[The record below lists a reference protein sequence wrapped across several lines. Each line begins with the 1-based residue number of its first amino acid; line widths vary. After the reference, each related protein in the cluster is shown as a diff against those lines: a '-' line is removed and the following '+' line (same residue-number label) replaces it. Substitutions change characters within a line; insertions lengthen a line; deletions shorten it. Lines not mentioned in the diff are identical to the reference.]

1 MGLGVGLGVDVGE
14 NRLFVCVWCVHG
26 VCVYLRVCVRVCVC
40 VCVCVSVCVCVCVGV
55 CVAPG
60 RGMTPPGKPL
70 VISRIVAKKT
80 IAKNTESCQANTM
93 VGYQ

>member
-1 MGLGVGLGVDVGE
+1 MGLGVDVGE
-14 NRLFVCVWCVHG
+14 NRVFVCVWCVHG
-26 VCVYLRVCVRVCVC
+26 VCVCVRVCVVVCVC
-40 VCVCVSVCVCVCVGV
+40 VCVCV